1 MIRVLGDR
9 VLVLL
14 PPHEEKVSPSGIVL
28 VTDPDRMYTPTRG
41 IVVQLGEKS
50 NTCDLD
56 DVRADVHTWFLNVG
70 ETPIEEWG
78 GGMALIRDSVDR
90 VLMQLLPA
98 AFDVQV
104 GDCVLFGSGDGEQF
118 HDDGR
123 DYVVIRESEI
133 IGIVEPKSEAA

>member
-41 IVVQLGEKS
+41 IVVQLGEKA

-56 DVRADVHTWFLNVG
+56 DVRSDVHTWFLQNLPTFLQRFAW
-70 ETPIEEWG
+70 ETIG
-78 GGMALIRDSVDR
+78 DHVDR
-90 VLMQLLPA
+90 VLMEFLPA
-98 AFDVQV
+98 PFDVQV

-118 HDDGR
+118 HEDGH